1 MSTFVTPTKADED
14 SFDWHADGLT
24 VGEVAE
30 RMRTAPSKVRF
41 YADHGLLPHRRTS
54 GNQRRFYPDVLCR
67 VAMIQVS
74 QQVGLTLTQI
84 RDALDE
90 LPSRQA
96 PTEQDWRALSARLEA
111 TLHERITDLF
121 GLLDQL
127 ANHVARPQ
135 STR

>member
-1 MSTFVTPTKADED
+1 MSTFVTPATADED
-14 SFDWHADGLT
+14 RFDWHADGLT

-30 RMRTAPSKVRF
+30 RMRTAASKVRF

-84 RDALDE
+84 RDALEE
-90 LPSRQA
+90 LPPRQA
-96 PTEQDWRALSARLEA
+96 PTEQDWRALSARLQE
-111 TLHERITDLF
+111 TLHEHITDLF

-127 ANHVARPQ
+127 ANDVAKPQ
-135 STR
+135 SSR